1 VTILLI
7 ILLTALW
14 AGAGLWLTLES
25 RRTRQ
30 QAARILEEAG
40 RKAAAIREHTL
51 LEVREELA
59 LRRTGWEGEAKAIRT
74 AATER
79 EQRLSRLL
87 AHAEQRQES
96 LAEREQ
102 ALEAGQ
108 RELDQRGDALRA
120 LDAEARQLRES
131 QKHALLSQAAL
142 GQEEA
147 QQAYLRQLE
156 ATVQHEAGIRW
167 DREVKQVEEDAEPRA
182 REILHTVLHRIR
194 TRSTLDPQH
203 HIVLPKPETVARW
216 FVTSPEIKAKLEELT
231 GVEIT
236 REPEGEVRFN
246 AYDGVW
252 REVAKLVMQE
262 SERRPGLTVETLPA
276 LVQEQEAILTKSLA
290 KIARRFFERMRLRDI
305 HPDVVQAMGRLRF
318 RTSYGQNILE
328 HSVEA
333 GYIASLLAAEV
344 GLSSRLA
351 MRCGLLHDL
360 GKALTTA
367 DGGLH
372 DDLGAELATR
382 CGEPE
387 AVIGAIDGHHGAN
400 NNPYTKLAM
409 AGDAISGAR
418 PGARRETYEKY
429 VERIN
434 QLHAIASGFP
444 EVQGVDLMKAGREVR
459 VQVPPH
465 GLTDEE
471 VTALAGQ
478 IAERIEQ
485 GVIYPGEIHVTAI
498 KEMKVVEYAR

>member
-1 VTILLI
+1 MAILLG
-7 ILLTALW
+7 ILLAALW
-14 AGAGLWLTLES
+14 AGAGLWLAWES
-25 RRTRQ
+25 RRARQ
-30 QAARILEEAG
+30 RADRVLGEAG
-40 RKAAAIREHTL
+40 RQAAESRERAL
-51 LEVREELA
+51 LEVREGLA
-59 LRRTGWEGEAKAIRT
+59 RRRGEWEEEFKALRT
-74 AATER
+74 AAAER
-79 EQRLSRLL
+79 AQRLDRLL
-87 AHAEQRQES
+87 THAEDRQET
-96 LAEREQ
+96 LAEREKV
-102 ALEAGQ
+102 LEAEQ
-108 RELDQRGDALRA
+108 RELDQRGEALRA
-120 LDAEARQLRES
+120 LETESGRLRES
-131 QKHALLSQAAL
+131 QKQALLSQSGL
-142 GQEEA
+142 SQEEA
-147 QQAYLRQLE
+147 RQAYLRTLE
-156 ATVQHEAGIRW
+156 ATVQHEAGVRL
-167 DREVKQVEEDAEPRA
+167 DREVRQAEEDAESRA
-182 REILHTVLHRIR
+182 RDILHTVLHRVR

-203 HIVLPKPETVARW
+203 HIIRPKPETVERW
-216 FVTSPEIKAKLEELT
+216 FTASPELKAKLEELT

-290 KIARRFFERMRLRDI
+290 KIARRFFERMRLRDL
-305 HPDVVQAMGRLRF
+305 HPDVVRAMGRLRF

-333 GYIASLLAAEV
+333 GYIAALLAAEV
-344 GLSSRLA
+344 GLSPRLA

-434 QLHAIASGFP
+434 QLQAIASGFP
-444 EVQGVDLMKAGREVR
+444 QVQGVDLMKAGREVR
-459 VQVPPH
+459 VQVPPQ

-498 KEMKVVEYAR
+498 KETKVVEYAR

>member
-1 VTILLI
+1 MTILLGV
-7 ILLTALW
+7 LLLVLW
-14 AGAGLWLTLES
+14 SGACLWLAWES

-30 QAARILEEAG
+30 QADRILGETAQKIASILD
-40 RKAAAIREHTL
+40 RAL
-51 LEVREELA
+51 LEVREELS
-59 LRRTGWEGEAKAIRT
+59 RRRGTWEAEVKAVRS

-79 EQRLSRLL
+79 EQRMDRLL
-87 AHAEQRQES
+87 AHAEGRQES
-96 LAEREQ
+96 LAERDQ
-102 ALEAGQ
+102 ALEAEQ
-108 RELDQRGDALRA
+108 RELERRGAALLA
-120 LDAEARQLRES
+120 LEEEARQVRGS
-131 QKHALLSQAAL
+131 QSQALLSQAGLA
-142 GQEEA
+142 QEEA
-147 QQAYLRQLE
+147 RQAYLRQLE
-156 ATVQHEAGIRW
+156 AAVQHETDIRW
-167 DREVKQVEEDAEPRA
+167 DREVKQTEEDAESRA
-182 REILHTVLHRIR
+182 REILHVVLHRVR

-203 HIVLPKPETVARW
+203 HIIRPRPETVERW
-216 FVTSPEIKAKLEELT
+216 FTASPELKAKLEELT

-290 KIARRFFERMRLRDI
+290 KIARRFFERMRLRDL
-305 HPDVVQAMGRLRF
+305 HPDVVRAMGRLRF

-333 GYIASLLAAEV
+333 GYIAALLAAEV
-344 GLSSRLA
+344 GLSPRLA

-434 QLHAIASGFP
+434 QLQAIASSFP
-444 EVQGVDLMKAGREVR
+444 EVLGVDLMKAGREVR
-459 VQVPPH
+459 VHVPPN
-465 GLTDEE
+465 GMVDDE
-471 VTALAGQ
+471 VTARAGRV
-478 IAERIEQ
+478 AKRIEDE
-485 GVIYPGEIHVTAI
+485 VIFPGEIHVIAI
-498 KEMKVVEYAR
+498 KETKAVEYAR

>member
-1 VTILLI
+1 MP
-7 ILLTALW
+7 ILLTVLLAILWCGAL
-14 AGAGLWLTLES
+14 LWLAWES
-25 RRTRQ
+25 RRARQ
-30 QAARILEEAG
+30 QADRILGEAEREAG
-40 RKAAAIREHTL
+40 QTRERAL
-51 LEVREELA
+51 LEVREA
-59 LRRTGWEGEAKAIRT
+59 LSRRRAGWEGEARAIRT

-79 EQRLSRLL
+79 EQRLNRLGV
-87 AHAEQRQES
+87 HADERQES

-102 ALEAGQ
+102 ALEASQ
-108 RELDQRGDALRA
+108 RELDQRADVLRA
-120 LDAEARQLRES
+120 LDAEARQVRES
-131 QKHALLSQAAL
+131 QRRLLLSQAGLDQA
-142 GQEEA
+142 EA
-147 QQAYLRQLE
+147 PRTCLRQLE

-167 DREVKQVEEDAEPRA
+167 DREVKRAEEDAESRA
-182 REILHTVLHRIR
+182 REILHIVLHRIR

-203 HIVLPKPETVARW
+203 HIVLPKPETVERW
-216 FVTSPEIKAKLEELT
+216 FVTCPELKSRLEELT

-262 SERRPGLTVETLPA
+262 SERRPGLTASTLPA

-290 KIARRFFERMRLRDI
+290 KIARRFFDRMRLRDI
-305 HPDVVQAMGRLRF
+305 HPDVVRAMGRLRF

-344 GLSSRLA
+344 GLEPRLA

-382 CGEPE
+382 CGEHE

-434 QLHAIASGFP
+434 QLQAIASGFP

-465 GLTDEE
+465 GLTDEA

-478 IAERIEQ
+478 IAERIERD
-485 GVIYPGEIHVTAI
+485 VVFPGEIHVTAI
-498 KEMKVVEYAR
+498 KETKVVEYAR